1 MGDMAQSYPKLEAS
15 SFDNWLFRVKC
26 LLDEKQIKY
35 VLESKTTEK
44 SDEKYEVNDAKA
56 KCIIVQCLTD
66 KHLNII
72 KECNTAQE
80 MVKVLED
87 TFQRKSIMTK
97 IHLRRKLL
105 NVKHEKSE
113 KLEEYFA
120 RFDTIVRE
128 LECTG
133 ENVEEKDK
141 VCYILTGL
149 EERYD
154 SLITAIETINTDI
167 KLEYVKARLLDE
179 ELKMKNK
186 NPEHTSEET
195 AFPNIVTCYRCNKP
209 GHIATECRGR
219 GRGQRRGTQF
229 QGRGNR
235 GHGRGRGHIAR
246 GQGYQYGH
254 YSQEGQRHAS
264 QQGSSWQHT
273 AATAS
278 EENKEF
284 SFIAGTHNDNFK
296 NNKLENCKLEFIVDS
311 GCTEHLIQSKY
322 ERYMSEIQYLD
333 KEVKI
338 FIANGDYVTAN
349 KRGNIYV
356 TSDSASMKIDALI
369 LESLSFNLLS
379 VRKIVQN
386 DCEVRFNS
394 ETVEIQKNNN
404 SGNKIIGY
412 CSGKLYKLHT
422 EIAVDR
428 CNYANFSTGE
438 VWHRR
443 LGHLNRRSLQTMN
456 LPVSKNVCGPCM
468 EGKGKRKPFQR
479 ILKPRSHGIGELIH
493 TDIAGPANIEG
504 LNEERYYQTIIDDY
518 SHFCEVRLLKT
529 KSEATDNII
538 HYINRFENEK
548 GIRVK
553 KIRCD
558 NGGEFKNRKMESF
571 CQERGTII
579 QYTTPYSPKSNGVAE
594 RMNQTLY
601 NKARTQLNEAN
612 LPKHLWGEAILCSA
626 YQLNRCPSSA
636 INFETPECII
646 RGKTDLTRL
655 KTFGSKA
662 WAVIL
667 PRQSKFEGRAKEGR
681 MVGYAPTGYRLWDPE
696 TNKIIISRDVRFD
709 ESDIIYQEKKQ
720 DNNVRY
726 YQEEEHGQENEQD
739 ENVQREAEVQVHEE
753 RHQEQSR
760 EKRTRKLPTY
770 LKDYELEE
778 DVIEQE
784 ANIAFCLHIEPQTY
798 DEAIKEGEGWKEAI
812 DNELKSHE
820 QLNTWTETE
829 LPNKKRAIDTKWVFR
844 TKQDGKKKARLVAKG
859 FQTDN
864 KYNVYSPV
872 ARMSTIRMMLSYAL
886 QEDHQLRQFDV
897 PTAFLNGELKEEVYI
912 KPPDGVQVGQ
922 GKVLK
927 LNKALYG
934 LREAPKCWNDR
945 FHDFIIKQGFEQSK
959 HDFCLYTKKDEWLLI
974 WVDDII
980 TMGNC
985 MDTIKKLKEEFNV
998 RDLGEVKKYIGM
1010 EIHREQNILKIKQEK
1025 MINKIIEKFGME
1037 SCKGVNTPIEVTKS
1051 KNNEEEDIIT
1061 NVPYRE
1067 LIGCLTYIS
1076 TTSRPDITYATSYLS
1091 RYLDKPTK
1099 ERWIAAKRIL
1109 RYLKQTASKC
1119 LTYIKNKDSQKRLLA
1134 YSDADWASDSQDRKS
1149 VSGCAIFY
1157 CDNLIS
1163 WFSKKQCTVSLSS
1176 AEAEYVA
1183 AAMVTSELIY
1193 LKGISAN
1200 FNMDIDAYLLVDNQ
1214 SAIRMIECNENSKR
1228 TKHIDIKFHFV
1239 KDAVCNK
1246 NIVVSYVSTEQN
1258 VADIFTKP
1266 LNTVKHN
1273 YFVMRLFII

>member
-1 MGDMAQSYPKLEAS
+1 M
-15 SFDNWLFRVKC
+15 
-26 LLDEKQIKY
+26 
-35 VLESKTTEK
+35 
-44 SDEKYEVNDAKA
+44 
-56 KCIIVQCLTD
+56 
-66 KHLNII
+66 
-72 KECNTAQE
+72 
-80 MVKVLED
+80 
-87 TFQRKSIMTK
+87 
-97 IHLRRKLL
+97 
-105 NVKHEKSE
+105 
-113 KLEEYFA
+113 
-120 RFDTIVRE
+120 
-128 LECTG
+128 
-133 ENVEEKDK
+133 
-141 VCYILTGL
+141 
-149 EERYD
+149 
-154 SLITAIETINTDI
+154 
-167 KLEYVKARLLDE
+167 
-179 ELKMKNK
+179 
-186 NPEHTSEET
+186 
-195 AFPNIVTCYRCNKP
+195 
-209 GHIATECRGR
+209 
-219 GRGQRRGTQF
+219 
-229 QGRGNR
+229 
-235 GHGRGRGHIAR
+235 
-246 GQGYQYGH
+246 
-254 YSQEGQRHAS
+254 
-264 QQGSSWQHT
+264 
-273 AATAS
+273 
-278 EENKEF
+278 
-284 SFIAGTHNDNFK
+284 
-296 NNKLENCKLEFIVDS
+296 
-311 GCTEHLIQSKY
+311 
-322 ERYMSEIQYLD
+322 
-333 KEVKI
+333 
-338 FIANGDYVTAN
+338 
-349 KRGNIYV
+349 
-356 TSDSASMKIDALI
+356 
-369 LESLSFNLLS
+369 
-379 VRKIVQN
+379 
-386 DCEVRFNS
+386 
-394 ETVEIQKNNN
+394 
-404 SGNKIIGY
+404 
-412 CSGKLYKLHT
+412 
-422 EIAVDR
+422 
-428 CNYANFSTGE
+428 
-438 VWHRR
+438 
-443 LGHLNRRSLQTMN
+443 
-456 LPVSKNVCGPCM
+456 
-468 EGKGKRKPFQR
+468 
-479 ILKPRSHGIGELIH
+479 
-493 TDIAGPANIEG
+493 
-504 LNEERYYQTIIDDY
+504 
-518 SHFCEVRLLKT
+518 
-529 KSEATDNII
+529 
-538 HYINRFENEK
+538 
-548 GIRVK
+548 
-553 KIRCD
+553 
-558 NGGEFKNRKMESF
+558 
-571 CQERGTII
+571 
-579 QYTTPYSPKSNGVAE
+579 
-594 RMNQTLY
+594 
-601 NKARTQLNEAN
+601 
-612 LPKHLWGEAILCSA
+612 
-626 YQLNRCPSSA
+626 
-636 INFETPECII
+636 
-646 RGKTDLTRL
+646 
-655 KTFGSKA
+655 
-662 WAVIL
+662 
-667 PRQSKFEGRAKEGR
+667 
-681 MVGYAPTGYRLWDPE
+681 
-696 TNKIIISRDVRFD
+696 
-709 ESDIIYQEKKQ
+709 
-720 DNNVRY
+720 
-726 YQEEEHGQENEQD
+726 
-739 ENVQREAEVQVHEE
+739 QVHEE
-753 RHQEQSR
+753 RHQELSR
-760 EKRTRKLPTY
+760 EQRTRRLPTY

-829 LPNKKRAIDTKWVFR
+829 LQNKKRAIDTKWVFR

-985 MDTIKKLKEEFNV
+985 MDTINKLKEEFNV
-998 RDLGEVKKYIGM
+998 RDLGEVKEYIGM

-1037 SCKGVNTPIEVTKS
+1037 SCKGVNTPIEATKS
-1051 KNNEEEDIIT
+1051 KNNEEEEIIT

-1246 NIVVSYVSTEQN
+1246 NIVVSYVSTQQN

-1273 YFVMRLFII
+1273 YFVMKLFII